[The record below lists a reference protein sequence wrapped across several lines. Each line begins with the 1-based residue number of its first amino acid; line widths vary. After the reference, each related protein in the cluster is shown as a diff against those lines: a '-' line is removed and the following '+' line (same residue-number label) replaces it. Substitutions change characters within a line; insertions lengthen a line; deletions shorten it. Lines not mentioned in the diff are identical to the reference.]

1 MPARER
7 GKAFCTIMLSRAV
20 GARLTPD
27 RISLSNMAFYGY
39 HGIAPGEKSD
49 GQRFFVDVDLF
60 LDLGP
65 AGTTDE
71 ISKTIDYEGVF
82 SMIKESV
89 EVKRFHI
96 IEALAEHIARAIL
109 KRYSVERVVIRV
121 RKPHVPIQGILDH
134 TEVEISRS
142 RFG

>member
-1 MPARER
+1 
-7 GKAFCTIMLSRAV
+7 MLWGAV
-20 GARLTPD
+20 GAPLTTD

-39 HGIAPGEKSD
+39 HGIAPGEKTD

-60 LDLGP
+60 VDLQP
-65 AGTTDE
+65 AGAKDE
-71 ISKTIDYEGVF
+71 FSKTIDYEGVF
-82 SMIKESV
+82 SLIKESV

-109 KRYSVERVVIRV
+109 KRYAVERVVVRV

-142 RFG
+142 RPG